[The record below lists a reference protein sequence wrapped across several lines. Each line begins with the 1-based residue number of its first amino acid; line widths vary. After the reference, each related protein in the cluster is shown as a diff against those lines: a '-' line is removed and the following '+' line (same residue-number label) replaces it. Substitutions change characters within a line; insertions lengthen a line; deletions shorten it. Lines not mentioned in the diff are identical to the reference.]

1 MEKCLQFCI
10 AGTLNECVLI
20 NLICTVRSATLP
32 GKRVENLAK
41 TAAVPAAGVDSHIR
55 AETEA
60 EAEAKT
66 SQRQVKA
73 VQGRAGQGKH
83 LKRTLGRWKSE
94 DKNTYR

>member
-41 TAAVPAAGVDSHIR
+41 TTTTVGVDSHSR
-55 AETEA
+55 AEAEA
-60 EAEAKT
+60 AAEAKT

-73 VQGRAGQGKH
+73 GQDRA
-83 LKRTLGRWKSE
+83 TF
-94 DKNTYR
+94 

>member
-32 GKRVENLAK
+32 GKRVENLKAK
-41 TAAVPAAGVDSHIR
+41 TTTTAGVDSHSR
-55 AETEA
+55 AEP

-66 SQRQVKA
+66 SQ
-73 VQGRAGQGKH
+73 GRAGQGKL
-83 LKRTLGRWKSE
+83 LKRTPGRGGKARIKTPI
-94 DKNTYR
+94 DK

>member
-32 GKRVENLAK
+32 GKRVENLNAK
-41 TAAVPAAGVDSHIR
+41 TTTTAGVDSHSR
-55 AETEA
+55 AEPEA
-60 EAEAKT
+60 AAEAKT

-73 VQGRAGQGKH
+73 GQDRA
-83 LKRTLGRWKSE
+83 SF
-94 DKNTYR
+94 